1 MYKVFMNDKPI
12 ILTDFLPKENKYP
25 IYLFKNLSL
34 HKIFN
39 QLSSNSNKGALILCS
54 NLKKSK
60 ELFFKQFNLISAA
73 GGLVL
78 NPKNEILFIFR
89 NGAWDLPKGVIEKG
103 ETIKSAA
110 VREVK
115 EECGVLN
122 LKLIKSL
129 ATTYHIYF
137 QDELTL
143 KKTHWFLMSSDY
155 DNKLIPQIEEGITK
169 VEFKNEMAS
178 IKALENSYNNI
189 KIVYDTYKEGL
200 LF

>member
-1 MYKVFMNDKPI
+1 MNDKPI

-25 IYLFKNLSL
+25 IYLFENLNL
-34 HKIFN
+34 HKILD
-39 QLSSNSNKGALILCS
+39 QLSSDSNKGALILCT

-60 ELFFKQFNLISAA
+60 KLFFKKFNLISAA
-73 GGLVL
+73 GGLVV

-89 NGAWDLPKGVIEKG
+89 NGVWDLPKGVIEKG

-110 VREVK
+110 IREVK

-122 LKLIKSL
+122 LKLIKPL
-129 ATTYHIYF
+129 ETTYHIYF
-137 QDELTL
+137 QDGLKL

-155 DNKLIPQIEEGITK
+155 NNKLIPQIEEGITK
-169 VEFKNEMAS
+169 VEFKNEVAT
-178 IKALENSYNNI
+178 IKALKNSYSNI
-189 KIVYDTYKEGL
+189 KIVYDTYKEGV